1 MYTLLTHN
9 DLDGVGCGILAKLAF
24 GDKVEVRYNSISSL
38 NRQVEHFLERND
50 FSQNLLITDLSVNE
64 KNEEGI
70 EEFISRGGKVTLID
84 HHVTAIH
91 LNQYDWGYVAVEDEE
106 GRPASATSLLYHYL
120 ISQDFLSPSQAAD
133 EFVELVRLYDTWEW
147 DRLSIQDAKRL
158 NDLFFMFSIE
168 EFEEKM
174 SARIMNSEKFTFDE
188 LELKLLDIEENKID
202 RYIRRKKREVYQT
215 FIEGECAGIVHAES
229 YHSELGNELMKEFS
243 HLDYIAIV
251 MVGGKRISLRT
262 IHDHIDVSKVA
273 ARYHGGGH
281 QKASGCNLTQEG
293 FSLFVEQP
301 FLIEPLK
308 ADAFHNRYNIK
319 EPETFCLFSNHNQ
332 DTILISREAEKEWRL
347 EINKELIGIYP
358 AFSDAER
365 VVKRQYSAWLVR
377 DDLYVEFLRKK
388 YVEKK

>member
-38 NRQVEHFLERND
+38 NRQVEHFLEKND
-50 FSQNLLITDLSVNE
+50 LSQILMITDLSVNE

-84 HHVTAIH
+84 HHITAIH
-91 LNQYDWGYVAVEDEE
+91 LNQYDWGYVAVEDDE
-106 GRPASATSLLYHYL
+106 GRPASATSLLYTYL
-120 ISQDFLSPSQAAD
+120 IKQGFLAPSKAAD

-174 SARIMNSEKFTFDE
+174 FARLSKSEEFTFDE
-188 LELKLLDIEENKID
+188 LEMKLLDIEENKID

-262 IHDHIDVSKVA
+262 THDHIDVSKVA
-273 ARYHGGGH
+273 ARYQGGGH

-293 FSLFVEQP
+293 FSIFVEQP

-332 DTILISREAEKEWRL
+332 DIILISREADEEWKL
-347 EINKELIGIYP
+347 EINREVIGIYP
-358 AFSDAER
+358 AFMDAER
-365 VVKRQYSAWLVR
+365 VVKRKYYAWLVR
-377 DDLYVEFLRKK
+377 DDQYVEFLRKR
-388 YVEKK
+388 YLEKQ